1 MGRGLTAMPDD
12 ALPLL
17 VPAVSAEPETMMRG
31 SKMRIYPTPRQAQIM
46 DLWRR
51 RCMQLWNML
60 LELEQAAYSGE
71 NRKSKLGWRS
81 IWAKVV
87 EESHAEAVR
96 VAREGKKR
104 KDGTFRKAPGERK
117 EPPPLD
123 VGMLDKI
130 RREVSEIDPETGE
143 MLPARLFLWEHE
155 LQKVMARLKQVPR
168 TEWIGDLPSHAAQS
182 VVKDLIKALQAM
194 LRERKK
200 RATGA
205 GGRDTGFPKF
215 KKNRYAAG
223 SVYFANTQL
232 KFEVKGRRDADGR
245 DKDVSELAWVKLP
258 NGVGWMECRMPRHIA
273 NAFQDGRADLMGGR
287 IWRQGEDWFLSCQ
300 WKVPK
305 PDPLPATGRTA
316 AIKIAAAIPITI
328 VDNRG
333 QTREHAM
340 PPIDREVLAAHAAAG
355 RAQSRTL
362 EAAKARKKRTDKRRD
377 LRRTLKE
384 ARGIVC
390 KPRTARVR
398 PSQGFYRAAA
408 KLAKLEAHDADQR
421 DAWLHEITTQI
432 VRSFDVIAVQ
442 RMEVAKL
449 MKKPKPPEEK
459 EEHVKAPW
467 QGKRRS
473 LKAARVMM
481 RRTAMAR
488 IQTTLK
494 YKAVDLRGPHAYE
507 EIAPL
512 DVTAGAC
519 SGCGVLKPEW
529 KMARAKGREIM
540 RCQEPLP
547 DGKTCST
554 VLTYTRNSARVIG
567 RELAVRLAQRSQ
579 P

>member
-1 MGRGLTAMPDD
+1 MNET
-12 ALPLL
+12 LPI
-17 VPAVSAEPETMMRG
+17 PAVGEEPAQIMRG
-31 SKMRIYPTPRQAQIM
+31 SKMRIYPTATQARTM

-51 RCMQLWNML
+51 RCMQLWNL
-60 LELEQAAYSGE
+60 LLNLEQAAYSGE
-71 NRKSKLGWRS
+71 NSRSKLGWRS

-87 EESHAEAVR
+87 EDSHAEAVR
-96 VAREGKKR
+96 VAREGKRR
-104 KDGTFRKAPGERK
+104 KDGTFRKEPGARK

-123 VGMLDKI
+123 AAVLDKI
-130 RREVSEIDPETGE
+130 RRQMSGAVDVHPETGE
-143 MLPARLFLWEHE
+143 VTPAQPRLFIWEHE
-155 LQKVMARLKQVPR
+155 LQKVMARLKQVPQ
-168 TEWIGDLPSHAAQS
+168 TEWIADLPSHAAQS

-200 RATGA
+200 RASGA

-232 KFEVKGRRDADGR
+232 KFKIKA
-245 DKDVSELAWVKLP
+245 KPSELARVKLP
-258 NGVGWMECRMPRHIA
+258 GGVGWMQCRMPRHIA
-273 NAFQDGRADLMGGR
+273 AAHSFGEATLMGGR

-300 WKVPK
+300 WKTPK
-305 PDPLPATGRTA
+305 PAPLPETGRTA

-333 QTREHAM
+333 QTREYTM
-340 PPIDREVLAAHAAAG
+340 PPIDRELLAAHAAAG
-355 RAQSRTL
+355 RAQSRAL
-362 EAAKARKKRTDKRRD
+362 EARKATAKKREAYAKKRHAKK
-377 LRRTLKE
+377 LE
-384 ARGIVC
+384 RGIAA
-390 KPRTARVR
+390 KPPGRARIKLS
-398 PSQGFYRAAA
+398 PGFYAAA
-408 KLAKLEAHDADQR
+408 ARLAKLEAQDANAR
-421 DAWLHEITTQI
+421 DAWLHELTTQI
-432 VRSFDVIAVQ
+432 VKDFDVIAVQ

-459 EEHVKAPW
+459 EDQVKAPW

-488 IQTTLK
+488 IQTTLQ
-494 YKAVDLRGPHAYE
+494 YKAVDLRGPQAYE

-519 SGCGVLKPEW
+519 SGCGVLHPEW
-529 KMARAKGREIM
+529 KMARARGREIM
-540 RCQEPLP
+540 RCQEALP
-547 DGKTCST
+547 DGKTCGT

-567 RELAVRLAQRSQ
+567 RELAARLAQRQ
-579 P
+579 KV